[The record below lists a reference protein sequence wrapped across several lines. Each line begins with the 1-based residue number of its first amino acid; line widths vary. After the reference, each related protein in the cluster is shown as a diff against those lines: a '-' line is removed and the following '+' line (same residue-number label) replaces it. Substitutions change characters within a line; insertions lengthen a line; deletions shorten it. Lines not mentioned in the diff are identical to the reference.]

1 MWDTF
6 ASNGDSLVGTV
17 KASFSD
23 AVALHQA
30 LMVSVAALATSVIV
44 AVWAETHMLRLSL
57 MGRPVVKPAVG
68 SLAAG
73 IFGWLA
79 RTAMRPLGE
88 REPDHAMAQDP
99 LSFICSISEVRFGA
113 NDNEFMYSASRAG
126 VKRDTPRTVADLAAC
141 SGLVPSSIFE

>member
-23 AVALHQA
+23 AVALHRA
-30 LMVSVAALATSVIV
+30 LMVSVAAIATSVIV

-57 MGRPVVKPAVG
+57 LERPAEQPAIV
-68 SLAAG
+68 SFASG

-79 RTAMRPLGE
+79 RTVMRPLGE
-88 REPDHAMAQDP
+88 RGSDYAVAPDFF
-99 LSFICSISEVRFGA
+99 SSICSVSEVRFGA
-113 NDNEFMYSASRAG
+113 NDNEGVHSRTS
-126 VKRDTPRTVADLAAC
+126 VKRSAPKTVADLAAC
-141 SGLVPSSIFE
+141 SGLRPSNTFE

>member
-6 ASNGDSLVGTV
+6 ASNGDSLVGTL

-23 AVALHQA
+23 AVALHRA
-30 LMVSVAALATSVIV
+30 LMVSVAAIATSVIV

-57 MGRPVVKPAVG
+57 MGRPAVESAIG
-68 SLAAG
+68 SLVSG

-88 REPDHAMAQDP
+88 RGSDYAMAPDS
-99 LSFICSISEVRFGA
+99 LSCICSVSEVGFGA
-113 NDNEFMYSASRAG
+113 NDNEEAQCRTG
-126 VKRDTPRTVADLAAC
+126 GKRNSPRTVADLAAC
-141 SGLVPSSIFE
+141 SGLHPDGSFE